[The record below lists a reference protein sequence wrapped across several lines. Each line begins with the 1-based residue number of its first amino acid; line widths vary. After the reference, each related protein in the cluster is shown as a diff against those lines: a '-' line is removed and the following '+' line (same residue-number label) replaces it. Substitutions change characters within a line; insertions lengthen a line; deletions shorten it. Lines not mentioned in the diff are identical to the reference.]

1 MTQDELDK
9 AENTLRR
16 LIKFAEKAA
25 DDLCAQGQSDASAE
39 MRFIQADLIRA
50 YARGRRLR
58 IPCDDGTVI
67 APRSGTK

>member
-1 MTQDELDK
+1 MTQDELNK
-9 AENTLRR
+9 AESALRR

-25 DDLCAQGQSDASAE
+25 DGLCAQGHSEASAE

-50 YARGRRLR
+50 YARGRKLR
-58 IPCDDGTVI
+58 VPCDDGSVI